1 MSVTR
6 RQTVMALLLTL
17 IVLVTLLPGRG
28 QQQSSGQ
35 QQPAIQQPSRFQQ
48 QDPSGFEGG
57 AVGSPSLLKRMQTGP
72 QHPGEYAFAR
82 IIYESPHS
90 PYNAWFG
97 GAWRVDYPEADYNF
111 MEGIHLWAST
121 NLHLASQPVQ
131 VRPTDPKIY
140 DYPFVYIVEP
150 GHL

>member
-6 RQTVMALLLTL
+6 RQTVTGLLLIL

-35 QQPAIQQPSRFQQ
+35 QQQRPPFQQQRFQQ

-57 AVGSPSLLKRMQTGP
+57 AVGSPSLLKRMQNGP
-72 QHPGEYAFAR
+72 QIPGEYAFAR
-82 IIYESPHS
+82 IMYSSPHS

-97 GAWRVDYPEADYNF
+97 GAWRVD
-111 MEGIHLWAST
+111 
-121 NLHLASQPVQ
+121 
-131 VRPTDPKIY
+131 
-140 DYPFVYIVEP
+140 
-150 GHL
+150 